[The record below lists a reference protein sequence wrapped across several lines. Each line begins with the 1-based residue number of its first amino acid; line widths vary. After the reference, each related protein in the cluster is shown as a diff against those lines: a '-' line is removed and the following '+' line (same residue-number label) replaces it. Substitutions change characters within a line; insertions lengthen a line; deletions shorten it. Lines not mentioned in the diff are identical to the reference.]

1 MYSVTI
7 AADGSSRRAKLRP
20 QGAEIW
26 AASTIV
32 NEIYMIFRDGLLC
45 HLPIHPYDGFKEQ
58 YQKTGR
64 QTGHGTASKSP
75 LVFSIHNSASS
86 DGRGTVAIVLFPP
99 IELRHQLTTCT
110 DSISRVP
117 ASARAVILHH
127 QLDHCSTHSSGRIK
141 SGVKSRLFFT
151 KSMR

>member
-7 AADGSSRRAKLRP
+7 AADGSSRRAKLRSP
-20 QGAEIW
+20 GAEIW

-75 LVFSIHNSASS
+75 LVFSRTDHHPDVGFACQPRACDTDPISTPPIYFQQPYIHRQARVPLDSRNSICIQSNSAPM
-86 DGRGTVAIVLFPP
+86 GP
-99 IELRHQLTTCT
+99 IEGQNI
-110 DSISRVP
+110 D
-117 ASARAVILHH
+117 LHE
-127 QLDHCSTHSSGRIK
+127 QQ
-141 SGVKSRLFFT
+141 
-151 KSMR
+151 